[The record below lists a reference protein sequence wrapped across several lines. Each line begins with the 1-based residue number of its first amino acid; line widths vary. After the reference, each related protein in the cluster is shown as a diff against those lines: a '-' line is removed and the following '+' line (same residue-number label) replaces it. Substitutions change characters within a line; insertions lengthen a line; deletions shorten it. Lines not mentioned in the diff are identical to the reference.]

1 MSGWEPDYTA
11 MSLFE
16 LCQWIEATGIGV
28 YVRED
33 LWAFPVLV
41 AIHMLGLT
49 LSVGTL
55 LWFDLRL
62 MGFGVHNCSVSRLY
76 RRLMPLMLPSFLI
89 MAVSGSLIFVG
100 FATLAYDNIYFRIK
114 LIGLIVAALNAML
127 FHVFTEKG
135 LGPWDD
141 ARVLPFPARVA
152 GFVSILAWLT
162 VILSGRMI
170 SYTMYNAGF

>member
-1 MSGWEPDYTA
+1 

-16 LCQWIEATGIGV
+16 LCQRIEATGIGT

-62 MGFGVHNCSVSRLY
+62 MGFGVRNCSVSRLY
-76 RRLMPLMLPSFLI
+76 RRLMPLMLPSFFI
-89 MAVSGSLIFVG
+89 MAISGSLIFVG

-114 LIGLIVAALNAML
+114 LVGLIVAGLNAMV
-127 FHVFTEKG
+127 FHVFTEKR
-135 LGPWDD
+135 LAHWDD
-141 ARVLPFPARVA
+141 ARVLPFAARIA
-152 GFVSILAWLT
+152 GLVSILAWLA
-162 VILSGRMI
+162 VILAGRMI
-170 SYTMYNAGF
+170 SYTMYNGGS